1 MQGILVVDKPAGM
14 TSHDV
19 VNRVRRLA
27 KMRRVGHTGTLDP
40 MATGVLVLLL
50 GSATRLSRFILTED
64 KQYRATLRLGVTT
77 TTYDAEG
84 EVTATAAVDVDR
96 ATIESALERFRGDIL
111 QVPPMYAAI
120 RHQGKR
126 LYEIARE
133 GKEVAREARPL
144 TIYRLD
150 LLDWNPPDL
159 TLDVTCSSGTYIR
172 SLAHDLG
179 QVVGTG
185 AHLTALRR
193 TTSGPFSL
201 DQSYSLN
208 TLEQLAGQG
217 RFDTALLPSY
227 AALEGMPVL
236 RLTPEQLQ
244 AVRHGQTLTPEPP
257 YTAEYL
263 QARDGV
269 DELVAILVRLD
280 DTVYRPTIVLS
291 PEP

>member
-27 KMRRVGHTGTLDP
+27 RMRQVGHTGTLDP

-50 GSATRLSRFILTED
+50 GSATRLSRFILSED
-64 KQYRATLRLGVTT
+64 KRYRATVRLGATT

-84 EVTATAAVDVDR
+84 EVTATSIVDVDR
-96 ATIESALERFRGDIL
+96 ATIESALERFQGRIL

-133 GKEVAREARPL
+133 GKEVEREARPVTL
-144 TIYRLD
+144 YQLD
-150 LLDWNPPDL
+150 ILDWSPPDL
-159 TLDVTCSSGTYIR
+159 TLDVTCSAGTYIR

-179 QVVGTG
+179 QILGTG

-193 TTSGPFSL
+193 TTSGPFAL
-201 DQSYSLN
+201 DQSYSLD
-208 TLEQLAGQG
+208 TLEQLAADS
-217 RFDTALLPSY
+217 RFATALLPSY

-236 RLTPEQLQ
+236 RLSPEQEQ
-244 AVRHGQTLTPEPP
+244 AVRHGQRLTPGRP
-257 YTAEYL
+257 YSAEYV
-263 QARDGV
+263 QARDGAN
-269 DELVAILVRLD
+269 ELIAVLVRLED
-280 DTVYRPTIVLS
+280 DVFRPTIVLS
-291 PEP
+291 PHP

>member
-64 KQYRATLRLGVTT
+64 KQYRATLRLGITT
-77 TTYDAEG
+77 TTYDADG
-84 EVTATAAVDVDR
+84 EVTATAPVDVDR

-133 GKEVAREARPL
+133 GKEVEREARPL

-150 LLDWNPPDL
+150 LLDWTPPDL
-159 TLDVTCSSGTYIR
+159 TLEVTCSSGTYIR

-193 TTSGPFSL
+193 MTSGPFVL
-201 DQSYSLN
+201 DQSYSLD

-217 RFDTALLPSY
+217 RFDTALLPPY

-236 RLTPEQLQ
+236 RLTPAQVQ
-244 AVRHGQTLTPEPP
+244 AVRHGQALTPEPP

-269 DELVAILVRLD
+269 DELVAVLVRLD